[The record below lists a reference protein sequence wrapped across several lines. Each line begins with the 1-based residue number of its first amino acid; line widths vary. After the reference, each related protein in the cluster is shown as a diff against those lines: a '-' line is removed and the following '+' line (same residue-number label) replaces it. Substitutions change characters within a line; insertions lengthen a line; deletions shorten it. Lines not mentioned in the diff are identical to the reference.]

1 MLGNAL
7 QIAKQVASELGLP
20 VPSELVTSQEQTSVQ
35 MLALM
40 NSAGNELV
48 TYYDWEFLI
57 HTHTILSEAGK
68 GSYPRPD
75 NYQRQINQTIWDKNN
90 RRPAFGPVSPQGW
103 QVLTNALI
111 SVGPFVRYRVAGRN
125 VEFLPVPKGAGLNY
139 NYQYISN
146 GWVQLYSDPE
156 KFVGMIESDN
166 DMVQFD
172 YWLMV
177 KFLKLKLWQSKGLDT
192 ANLAADFNRVMDSA
206 TGQDHGAPVLGLSGG
221 YKTPWLNMQNLPDGN
236 WNSGTP

>member
-7 QIAKQVASELGLP
+7 QVARQVASELGLP
-20 VPSELVTSQEQTSVQ
+20 IPTELVTSQEQTSIQ

-48 TYYDWEFLI
+48 TYFDWEFLLK
-57 HTHTILSEAGK
+57 THNIISEAGK

-103 QVLTNALI
+103 QTLNNAVI
-111 SVGPFVRYRVAGRN
+111 TAGPFARYRIAGRN
-125 VEFLPVPKGAGLNY
+125 VEFLPVPQGNGLNY

-146 GWVQLYSDPE
+146 GWIQSYLDPDI
-156 KFVGMIESDN
+156 FTSMVTN
-166 DMVQFD
+166 DQDTVQFD
-172 YWLMV
+172 FWLIV
-177 KFLKLKLWQSKGLDT
+177 KFLKLKMWQAKGLDT
-192 ANLAADFNRVMDSA
+192 TNLASDFNRVMDAA
-206 TGQDHGAPVLGLSGG
+206 TGQDHGAPVLSTAGG
-221 YKTPWLNMQNLPDGN
+221 YKTPYLNMQSVPDGN

>member
-7 QIAKQVASELGLP
+7 QVAKQVASELGLP
-20 VPSELVTSQEQTSVQ
+20 VPTELVTSQEQTSIQ

-40 NSAGNELV
+40 NAAGNELV
-48 TYYDWEFLI
+48 SYYDWEFLLK
-57 HTHTILSEAGK
+57 THSIVSVANQ

-90 RRPAFGPVSPQGW
+90 RRPAFGPASPQGW

-125 VEFLPVPKGAGLNY
+125 VEFLPVPKDGGLNY
-139 NYQYISN
+139 NYQYVSN
-146 GWVQLYSDPE
+146 GWVQSYLDPE
-156 KFVGMIESDN
+156 QFTAMVVN
-166 DMVQFD
+166 DLDTLQFD
-172 YWLMV
+172 FWLLV

-192 ANLAADFNRVMDSA
+192 VSLAADFNRTMDA
-206 TGQDHGAPVLGLSGG
+206 TMGQDHGAPVLRLSGG
-221 YKTPWLNMQNLPDGN
+221 YKVPWLNMQNLPDGN